1 MIYQESIWIGIEG
14 LRSHKLRSILTA
26 LGIIFGV
33 AAVIAMLSIGEGAK
47 EEALQQIQ
55 LMGMNNI
62 IIDDVPVDDEE
73 EGKGR
78 SNLSRGLTHQDA
90 YALSEINPLVRV
102 GIPQRQVKADVIYK
116 QEKTEAMVVGTT
128 PDFEVAMNY
137 LADDGAFFN
146 YLDVLEGRRV
156 AVLGSDVKTGLFH
169 FQNALHET
177 IKIGKSWYTVVGV
190 MERKPS
196 MTAGSGGSAQDLN
209 KNIYIPITSA
219 IKRFPRKTFESEVDR
234 IIVEVKDADR
244 IREAAHLVNTALQRR
259 HNYVNDFNV
268 TVPEALLKQRQ
279 KTQQIF
285 NIVMGAIA
293 GISLLV
299 GGIGIMNIMLASV
312 LERTREVGIRRAV
325 GAHRK
330 DILGQFLVEAV
341 ILSFVGGFIGVFIGF
356 LLTKVIALYAG
367 WQTIVTFPAIF
378 LAFSVSAA
386 VGIIFG
392 IYPARQAAALDPIV
406 ALRYE

>member
-1 MIYQESIWIGIEG
+1 MINRESILIGMEG

-47 EEALQQIQ
+47 QEALQQIQ

-62 IIDDVPVDDEE
+62 IIDDIPVDDKE

-78 SNLSRGLTHQDA
+78 SNLSRGLTLLDA
-90 YALSEINPLVRV
+90 HVHELVNPLVRV
-102 GIPQRQVKADVIYK
+102 GIPQRQEKADVLYK
-116 QEKTEAMVVGTT
+116 QQKVEGVVVGTT
-128 PDFEVAMNY
+128 PDFETSMNY
-137 LADDGAFFN
+137 PPQQGAFFN

-156 AVLGSDVKTGLFH
+156 AVLGADVKAGLFH
-169 FQNALHET
+169 FQNPIGEH
-177 IKIGKSWYTVVGV
+177 IKIGKSWYKVIGV
-190 MERKPS
+190 MERKPAMS
-196 MTAGSGGSAQDLN
+196 AGSGGAAQDLN
-209 KNIYIPITSA
+209 KNIYIPISSA
-219 IKRFPRKTFESEVDR
+219 IKRFPRSVFESEIDR
-234 IIVEVKDADR
+234 IVVEVKDADR
-244 IREAAHLVNTALQRR
+244 IQEAANLVLQTMNRR
-259 HNYVNDFNV
+259 HKMTNDFNI

-279 KTQQIF
+279 KTQRIF

-325 GAHRK
+325 GARRY
-330 DILGQFLVEAV
+330 DILSQFLVEAV
-341 ILSFVGGFIGVFIGF
+341 TLSFVGGLIGIFIGF
-356 LLTKVIALYAG
+356 FLTKVIALYAG
-367 WQTIVTFPAIF
+367 WRTIVSLYAIL

-386 VGIIFG
+386 VGIMFG
-392 IYPARQAAALDPIV
+392 IYPARKAAELDPIV

>member
-1 MIYQESIWIGIEG
+1 MIYQESILIGIEG

-62 IIDDVPVDDEE
+62 IIDDVPVEDAE

-90 YALSEINPLVRV
+90 YALSEINPLVKV
-102 GIPQRQVKADVIYK
+102 GIPQRQVKSDVIYK

-128 PDFEVAMNY
+128 PDYEIAMNY
-137 LADDGAFFN
+137 LTEDGAFFN
-146 YLDVLEGRRV
+146 YLDVLQGRRV
-156 AVLGSDVKTGLFH
+156 AVLGADIKTGLFH
-169 FQNALHET
+169 FQNPLHET

-196 MTAGSGGSAQDLN
+196 MSSGSGGAAQDLN

-219 IKRFPRKTFESEVDR
+219 IKRFPRKIFESEVDR
-234 IIVEVKDADR
+234 IIVEIKDADR
-244 IREAAHLVNTALQRR
+244 IREAAQLVNAALQRR
-259 HNYVNDFNV
+259 HNLVNDFTV

-325 GAHRK
+325 GAQRK

-341 ILSFVGGFIGVFIGF
+341 ILSFVGGLIGVFFGF

-367 WQTIVTFPAIF
+367 WRTIVSFSAIF

-392 IYPARQAAALDPIV
+392 IYPARKAAELDPIV

>member
-1 MIYQESIWIGIEG
+1 MIYQESILIGLEG

-47 EEALQQIQ
+47 EEALKQIQ
-55 LMGMNNI
+55 VMGMNNI
-62 IIDDVPVDDEE
+62 LIDDIPPKDKA

-78 SNLSRGLTHQDA
+78 SNLSRGLSPLDA
-90 YALSEINPLVRV
+90 HALSQVNPLVAA
-102 GIPQRQVKADVIYK
+102 GIPQRHVKATVVYGR
-116 QEKTEAMVVGTT
+116 ETLETMVVGTT
-128 PDFEVAMNY
+128 PDFENAMNY
-137 LADDGAFFN
+137 AAVEGAFLN
-146 YLDVLEGRRV
+146 YLDVSEARRV
-156 AVLGSDVKTGLFH
+156 AVLGAEVRAQLFH
-169 FQNALHET
+169 FHNAVYEK
-177 IKIGKSWYTVVGV
+177 IKIGKNWYTVVGV

-196 MTAGSGGSAQDLN
+196 LAGAGFDATQDLN
-209 KNIYIPITSA
+209 KNIYIPVTCA
-219 IKRFPRKTFESEVDR
+219 MKRFPRSAFESEIDR
-234 IIVEVKDADR
+234 IIVQVTDADR
-244 IREAAHLVNTALQRR
+244 IREAAQLVQQTLRRR
-259 HNYVNDFNV
+259 HNMVSDFAV
-268 TVPEALLKQRQ
+268 TVPEALLKQKQ
-279 KTQQIF
+279 KTQRIF

-312 LERTREVGIRRAV
+312 LERTREVGVRRAV
-325 GAHRK
+325 GARRH

-341 ILSFVGGFIGVFIGF
+341 ILSFVGGAIGVLFGF

-367 WQTIVTFPAIF
+367 WRTIVSIGAVL

-386 VGIIFG
+386 VGIVFG
-392 IYPARQAAALDPIV
+392 IYPARKAAELDPIV